1 VEPDFDFVGEA
12 HGTCWRGE
20 GLIDPNEGDVRFE
33 NEGSLEPLP
42 VVRERM
48 VVMRAVGLTKIYPA
62 VSEGSGAGRAA
73 LELFRGLDLKVCA
86 GEMVA
91 IVGESGAGKSS
102 LLHLLA
108 ALDTPTAGEVWCGES
123 RLSGFTPKQAADFRN
138 RDVGYVWQFH
148 YLLPEFS
155 ALENVAMPLLARGTG
170 RGLALEKAGFWLGEV
185 GLADRSA
192 NRSGELSGGEQQR
205 VSVARALVTEPKILL
220 ADEPTGDLDGKT
232 AEAVFGL
239 IQRLHEA
246 HGLTS
251 VLVTHNLVFAERCD
265 RVLRLREG
273 RLVDARGVGA
283 D

>member
-1 VEPDFDFVGEA
+1 
-12 HGTCWRGE
+12 
-20 GLIDPNEGDVRFE
+20 
-33 NEGSLEPLP
+33 
-42 VVRERM
+42 
-48 VVMRAVGLTKIYPA
+48 MRAEGLTKTYPA
-62 VSEGSGAGRAA
+62 VSGGAGSQGGGRGA
-73 LELFRGLDLKVCA
+73 LELFRGLDLKVHA

-108 ALDTPTAGEVWCGES
+108 ALDAPTAGEVWCGET

-155 ALENVAMPLLARGTG
+155 ALENVAMPLLARGVG
-170 RGLALEKAGFWLGEV
+170 QGAALAKATFWLGEV
-185 GLADRSA
+185 GLANRA
-192 NRSGELSGGEQQR
+192 AHRSGELSGGEQQR
-205 VSVARALVTEPKILL
+205 VSLARALVTEPKILL

-251 VLVTHNLVFAERCD
+251 VLVTHSLEFAGRCG

-273 RLVDARGVGA
+273 RLEDAGLALPAAGPVNPR
-283 D
+283 

>member
-1 VEPDFDFVGEA
+1 
-12 HGTCWRGE
+12 
-20 GLIDPNEGDVRFE
+20 LIDPNEGDVRFE

-42 VVRERM
+42 AVRERT
-48 VVMRAVGLTKIYPA
+48 VVMRAVGLTKIYAA
-62 VSEGSGAGRAA
+62 VSEGAGSARAA
-73 LELFRGLDLKVCA
+73 LELFRGLDLKVHA

-123 RLSGFTPKQAADFRN
+123 RLSSFTPRQAADFRN

-155 ALENVAMPLLARGTG
+155 ALENVAMPLLARGDR
-170 RGLALEKAGFWLGEV
+170 RGVALEKAGFWLGEV
-185 GLADRSA
+185 GLGDRA
-192 NRSGELSGGEQQR
+192 AHRSGELSGGEQQR
-205 VSVARALVTEPKILL
+205 VSLARALVTEPKILL

-239 IQRLHEA
+239 IQRLHDA

-251 VLVTHNLVFAERCD
+251 LLVTHNLEFAERCD
-265 RVLRLREG
+265 RVLRLRDG
-273 RLVDARGVGA
+273 RLEDARALRTGTSA

>member
-1 VEPDFDFVGEA
+1 
-12 HGTCWRGE
+12 
-20 GLIDPNEGDVRFE
+20 LIDPLDGDVEFE
-33 NEGSLEPLP
+33 NEGTLEPLP
-42 VVRERM
+42 VVRERT
-48 VVMRAVGLTKIYPA
+48 VVMRAVGLTKIYAA
-62 VSEGSGAGRAA
+62 VSAGAGAERPA
-73 LELFRGLDLKVCA
+73 LELFRGLDLRVHA

-123 RLSGFTPKQAADFRN
+123 RVGSFTPKQAAEYRN

-155 ALENVAMPLLARGTG
+155 ALENVAMPLLARGMR
-170 RGLALEKAGFWLGEV
+170 RGPALEQARVWLDEV
-185 GLADRSA
+185 GLGDRA
-192 NRSGELSGGEQQR
+192 EHRSGELSGGEQQR
-205 VSVARALVTEPKILL
+205 VSLARALVTEPRLLL
-220 ADEPTGDLDGKT
+220 ADEPTGDLDGNT

-251 VLVTHNLVFAERCD
+251 VLVTHNLEFAERCD
-265 RVLRLREG
+265 RVLRLRDG
-273 RLVDARGVGA
+273 KLVDARA
-283 D
+283 AA

>member
-1 VEPDFDFVGEA
+1 M
-12 HGTCWRGE
+12 RI
-20 GLIDPNEGDVRFE
+20 LNES
-33 NEGSLEPLP
+33 SLEPLP
-42 VVRERM
+42 VVRERT
-48 VVMRAVGLTKIYPA
+48 VVMRAVGLTKVYAA
-62 VSEGSGAGRAA
+62 VSEGAGRPA
-73 LELFRGLDLKVCA
+73 LELFRGLDLKVYV

-108 ALDTPTAGEVWCGES
+108 ALDTPTAGDVWCGES
-123 RLSGFTPKQAADFRN
+123 RLSGFTPRQAADFRN

-148 YLLPEFS
+148 YLLPEFT
-155 ALENVAMPLLARGTG
+155 ALENVAMPLLARGTR
-170 RGLALEKAGFWLGEV
+170 RGAALEKARYWLGEV
-185 GLADRSA
+185 GLADRA
-192 NRSGELSGGEQQR
+192 EHRSGELSGGEQQR
-205 VSVARALVTEPKILL
+205 VSLARALVGEPKILL

-251 VLVTHNLVFAERCD
+251 VLVTHNLEFAHRCD

-273 RLVDARGVGA
+273 LLVDAKA
-283 D
+283 LN